1 MSSELVVRP
10 GTPDDTGRILDL
22 VKLSLGE
29 GLIPRESA
37 YWAWKHHANPFG
49 TSASLLAESDGRLVG
64 LRVFMRWTWQ
74 VGGASVAAVRAVDTA
89 THTDW
94 RGKGIFSRLTL
105 KLLDQMKAEGV
116 SFVFNTPNS
125 QSRPGYLKMGWVSMG
140 QTSFWMRPLRPVE
153 LIRTRMSGTKRS
165 SVATST
171 PPAEQG
177 SPVRSLMEQ
186 PELAR
191 FLEALPVP
199 ADRFATPRSSDYL
212 RWRYA
217 DVPGFEYR
225 TAWRFEGDHGAVVI
239 FRTKRQSPIRELRF
253 CEVMVGDSGR
263 SRRMGR
269 ALLRSI
275 ARNSDAHVATAM
287 TVTGTAP
294 HNVLIGAGF
303 LPAPRMGPIM
313 TVRPLNGAMTGR
325 DPLQRSSWHL
335 SAGDLELF

>member
-1 MSSELVVRP
+1 MSAELVVRP

-22 VKLSLGE
+22 VKQSLGE

-37 YWAWKHHANPFG
+37 YWMWKHHANPFG
-49 TSASLLAESDGRLVG
+49 TSPSLLAESEGRLVG

-140 QTSFWMRPLRPVE
+140 QTSFWVRPLRPVE
-153 LIRTRMSGTKRS
+153 LIRARMSKRA
-165 SVATST
+165 SVAS
-171 PPAEQG
+171 PSAAPAEQG

-186 PELAR
+186 PDLAR

-199 ADRFATPRSSDYL
+199 PDRFATPRSSDYL
-212 RWRYA
+212 RWRYSA
-217 DVPGFEYR
+217 VPGFEYR
-225 TAWRFEGDHGAVVI
+225 ASWRFDGDHGAAVI

-253 CEVMVGDSGR
+253 CEVLVGDSAR
-263 SRRMGR
+263 SRRLGR
-269 ALLRSI
+269 QLLRSI
-275 ARNSDAHVATAM
+275 ARGSDAHVATAM

-303 LPAPRMGPIM
+303 LPAPRMGPVM
-313 TVRPLNGAMTGR
+313 TVRPLNAVTGGR